1 MEVVGQVDEMLLVL
15 ARRGEAESLQRVTV
29 ATAGPLQSYFQQGRK
44 AGKEKYSSTREGEG
58 ESLTT

>member
-1 MEVVGQVDEMLLVL
+1 LTSCCWCWQ
-15 ARRGEAESLQRVTV
+15 GEAESLQRVTV